1 MQYGSECC
9 HDSEDG
15 NFPKNAWRMARV
27 EEVFPSDD
35 GLVRKVKL
43 PIPTC
48 SLDKQGQRTNKVHYL
63 E

>member
-15 NFPKNAWRMARV
+15 DFPKNALRMARV

-35 GLVRKVKL
+35 GLVRKV
-43 PIPTC
+43 
-48 SLDKQGQRTNKVHYL
+48 
-63 E
+63 